1 MREESARG
9 TRLHVTSAGGKRV
22 SGQRRFSTLLS
33 YFLSELS
40 GKHDLVFTMIFFLSS
55 TTADPTPPTSPA
67 HSAANCTHIQVRS
80 GDAVGP
86 ESRAAHPSTLSSR
99 SSDVCNRTNH
109 RRNTHRKVISPQTFL
124 SSPHLLPSHPRSL
137 RDDVAE
143 RIRSW
148 KSKYSRFQPQLTI
161 IQAGSR
167 PDSSLYVRMKAKAAE
182 EVGID
187 FNHITLPE
195 SATVEEVV
203 SIVKG
208 LNDDPSVSAI
218 LVQLPL
224 GPHVGPDGERT
235 VTEAVSPEKDVDG

>member
-109 RRNTHRKVISPQTFL
+109 RRNTHRKVISQKPSCPLLTFSL
-124 SSPHLLPSHPRSL
+124 LTPGLSVTMSRSGLDRGNPNTRDSSP
-137 RDDVAE
+137 
-143 RIRSW
+143 
-148 KSKYSRFQPQLTI
+148 
-161 IQAGSR
+161 
-167 PDSSLYVRMKAKAAE
+167 
-182 EVGID
+182 
-187 FNHITLPE
+187 N
-195 SATVEEVV
+195 
-203 SIVKG
+203 
-208 LNDDPSVSAI
+208 
-218 LVQLPL
+218 
-224 GPHVGPDGERT
+224 
-235 VTEAVSPEKDVDG
+235 